1 MNPEHAAPITGTGP
15 AQTSVDSGH
24 GAGQGVAV
32 LSEAECALFARCG
45 SVRPFAAGAEVF
57 ARGARG
63 ASMFVVMQGMVA
75 LDFGDDIQR
84 KRLGPREFFGE
95 LGLLIDGHAR
105 SATATA
111 LEDCVLLELKGQDL
125 QALIDSEPATVSRFM
140 HRAIMRVVS
149 NEQDLIRRLR
159 GRNAE
164 LQTALDNLRV
174 TAHRLNESEELNRT
188 DELTGLGN
196 RRGLAAFLER
206 MGDDAGGLHGYGLML
221 VDCDRFKAVNDAYGH
236 LNGDRVLQSV
246 ANILR
251 SLPGQ
256 QDFACRLGGDEF
268 CLIMH
273 AAPEDLLRYADFI
286 VGTAQSL
293 LLTQHSP
300 PLITTLSV
308 GAYLVDPAGD
318 WNDWYARADAALYR
332 AKRVGGNR
340 VEWQD

>member
-1 MNPEHAAPITGTGP
+1 MNPEHAAPTRGTGP
-15 AQTSVDSGH
+15 ALAGMENEQGASH
-24 GAGQGVAV
+24 GMAV
-32 LSEAECALFARCG
+32 LSEAECALFARFG
-45 SVRPFAAGAEVF
+45 SVRPFAAGAEIFV
-57 ARGARG
+57 RGERG
-63 ASMFVVMQGMVA
+63 TGLFVVMQGEVV
-75 LDFGDDIQR
+75 LDFGDDIKG

-111 LEDCVLLELKGQDL
+111 VGDCLLLELKGRDL
-125 QALIDSEPATVSRFM
+125 QQLIEREPGTVSRFM
-140 HRAIMRVVS
+140 HRAIVRVVS
-149 NEQDLIRRLR
+149 NEQDLIQRLR

-164 LQTALDNLRV
+164 LQAALDDLRV
-174 TAHRLNESEELNRT
+174 TAHRLNQSEELNRT

-196 RRGLAAFLER
+196 RRGLAAFFER
-206 MGDDAGGLHGYGLML
+206 MGEAGGFHGYGLML
-221 VDCDRFKAVNDAYGH
+221 VDCDRFKSVNDEYGH
-236 LNGDRVLQSV
+236 LIGDRVLQSV

-256 QDFACRLGGDEF
+256 RDFACRLGGDEF
-268 CLIMH
+268 CLVMH
-273 AAPEDLLRYADFI
+273 AAPEDLLRYANFI

-293 LLTQHSP
+293 RMTQHSP

-308 GAYLVDPAGD
+308 GAYLLDPADD
-318 WNDWYARADAALYR
+318 WNDWYTRADAALYR